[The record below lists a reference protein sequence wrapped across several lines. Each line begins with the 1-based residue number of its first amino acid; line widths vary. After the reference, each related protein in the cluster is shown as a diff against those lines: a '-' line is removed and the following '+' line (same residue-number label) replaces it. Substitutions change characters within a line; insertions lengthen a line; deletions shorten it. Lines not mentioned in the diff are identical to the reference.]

1 MSNEASTRRAQAL
14 ADAVKSL
21 AGPRKIVLQKRLGQT
36 AVAQAQLG
44 VRQGRD
50 PYGAPWKPL
59 TSRTGRPLR
68 RTGNNIQ
75 RSWTAGS
82 EGPDSF
88 VFGSRFKYLATHQYG
103 AVIKPKNG
111 KFLRIPVGQGAAIY
125 AVVTRRKRVGTS
137 AGTHHKGGRYET
149 HTGVEVVG
157 HETRFVYLRQVTIPR
172 RQLVPE
178 QKTGGLGDKWLG
190 AFSRTVRRYI
200 QETLAKAG
208 AGA

>member
-1 MSNEASTRRAQAL
+1 MSNGVSTKRAQAL
-14 ADAVKSL
+14 ADAVNSL
-21 AGPRKIVLQKRLGQT
+21 AGPRKVVLQKRLGQT

-50 PYGAPWKPL
+50 PYGEAWKPL

-68 RTGNNIQ
+68 RTDNNIQ

-82 EGPDSF
+82 VGPDSF

-103 AVIKPKNG
+103 AVIRPKNG
-111 KFLRIPVGQGAAIY
+111 KALRFRVEHGGEAVYGEVRRRVAGTGKKFGSRTKY
-125 AVVTRRKRVGTS
+125 AKGWEQVGTT
-137 AGTHHKGGRYET
+137 GTWLFAQK
-149 HTGVEVVG
+149 
-157 HETRFVYLRQVTIPR
+157 VTIPR

-178 QKTGGLGDKWLG
+178 QSTGGIGKKWFR
-190 AFSRTVRRYI
+190 AFSRTVERHI
-200 QETLAKAG
+200 QETLAKSG

>member
-1 MSNEASTRRAQAL
+1 MSNGVSTKRALAL

-21 AGPRKIVLQKRLGQT
+21 AGPRKVVLQKRLGQT
-36 AVAQAQLG
+36 AIAQAQLG

-50 PYGAPWKPL
+50 PYGEAWKPL

-82 EGPDSF
+82 AGPDSF
-88 VFGSRFKYLATHQYG
+88 IFGSRFKYLATHQYG

-111 KFLRIPVGQGAAIY
+111 KVLRWKEEGPTVRFGGQFAETLTLSRFIY
-125 AVVTRRKRVGTS
+125 AK
-137 AGTHHKGGRYET
+137 K
-149 HTGVEVVG
+149 
-157 HETRFVYLRQVTIPR
+157 VTIPR

-178 QKTGGLGDKWLG
+178 QSTGGIGKKWFR
-190 AFSRTVRRYI
+190 AFSRTVERYI
-200 QETLAKAG
+200 QETLAKSG